1 MFRAARRSRGRYL
14 HAMQQRVIRQA
25 PAEETPDILK
35 EIGESEKLQAKLD
48 EELVPFTEPRDRLT
62 KPA

>member
-1 MFRAARRSRGRYL
+1 
-14 HAMQQRVIRQA
+14 MQQRVIRQA